1 MEDLLQAFPGQI
13 NGVYTGGSFLAD
25 GVADAVA
32 AKRAGKILIA
42 TASPNPGTIDRIK
55 RGEIHMTADQQN
67 VMQGRITMNIM
78 VSVLNGDKVPE
89 LIVPPIRELTVENIG
104 TVDWS
109 LTLPPAGWK
118 P

>member
-1 MEDLLQAFPGQI
+1 MALPMRWRQSGQA
-13 NGVYTGGSFLAD
+13 
-25 GVADAVA
+25 
-32 AKRAGKILIA
+32 KILIA
-42 TASPNPGTIDRIK
+42 TASPNPGTLDRIK

-67 VMQGRITMNIM
+67 VMMGRIAINVM
-78 VSVLNGDKVPE
+78 VSLLNGDKVPE
-89 LIVPPIRELTVENIG
+89 LIVPPIREVTAENIG

>member
-1 MEDLLQAFPGQI
+1 ML
-13 NGVYTGGSFLAD
+13 
-25 GVADAVA
+25 

-67 VMQGRITMNIM
+67 VMMGRIATNIM
-78 VSVLNGDKVPE
+78 VSVLNGETVPDM
-89 LIVPPIRELTVENIG
+89 IVPPIRELTVENIG